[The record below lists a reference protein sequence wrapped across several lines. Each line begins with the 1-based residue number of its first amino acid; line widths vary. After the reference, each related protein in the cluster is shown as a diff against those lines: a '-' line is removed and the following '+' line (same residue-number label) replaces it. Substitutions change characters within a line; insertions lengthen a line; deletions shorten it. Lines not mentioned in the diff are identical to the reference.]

1 MNHREKKED
10 YFRTSA
16 PQKHSLEKKEKR
28 KRKTVKKNLHSPPP
42 SPNYSSPDRMV
53 EKENYQREK
62 EVTQEENRRKEY
74 GDEKNYHENRIL
86 D

>member
-1 MNHREKKED
+1 VKRKRIIFGHQLPRNI
-10 YFRTSA
+10 
-16 PQKHSLEKKEKR
+16 QEKKEKR
-28 KRKTVKKNLHSPPP
+28 KRKKNLHSPPP
-42 SPNYSSPDRMV
+42 SPNYLSRERMV

>member
-1 MNHREKKED
+1 MNHREKDDD
-10 YFRTSA
+10 YFRTLA
-16 PQKHSLEKKEKR
+16 PQKHPRKEREKEKETENSE
-28 KRKTVKKNLHSPPP
+28 KEPLSSP
-42 SPNYSSPDRMV
+42 SPNYLSRERMV